1 MKDRIRKENNHFMT
15 TPPHPTRPGLRASTV
30 SPFAAVTSRRHR
42 PGRALGLGL
51 AALLAFGA
59 LTAGAQTPPT
69 QSFGVIIHRNPTITA
84 QYWNPILKH
93 VSGRSGVPL
102 ELRVARTGAEHTE
115 AVGRGEFRYLY
126 SNHNFIGANDDV
138 GYKVFARPREE
149 AGRGIIVVPEAS
161 LVRSIEELRG
171 SEVVFPHRAA
181 FLGYHLPM
189 DALLRRDIQVKVLF
203 AGNQEGAIA
212 QMVAGRALAAGVSAE
227 VFRAYAKR
235 NNIAFRE
242 IWRSEPYLNLA
253 LSRHPAVPEAQANAV
268 RDAFIGMDRDPE
280 GSKVLAAVSELVKS
294 DIPLAFVAARDADF
308 DNMRRF
314 YKTTKVVLEQ

>member
-1 MKDRIRKENNHFMT
+1 MT
-15 TPPHPTRPGLRASTV
+15 TPPNASIRPAGADCATALAARSTAGV
-30 SPFAAVTSRRHR
+30 RRR
-42 PGRALGLGL
+42 FGRAITRGL

-59 LTAGAQTPPT
+59 LAAHAQTPSG
-69 QSFGVIIHRNPTITA
+69 QAFGVIIHRNPTITA
-84 QYWNPILKH
+84 QYWNPILRY
-93 VSGRSGVPL
+93 VSAKSGVPL

-115 AVGRGEFRYLY
+115 AVGRGDFRFLY

-149 AGRGIIVVPEAS
+149 AGRGIIVVPESS
-161 LVRSIEELRG
+161 LVRTLEELRG

-212 QMVAGRALAAGVSAE
+212 QLVAGRALAAGVSAE

-253 LSRHPAVPEAQANAV
+253 LSRHPKVAEAEGNAV

-280 GSKVLAAVSELVKS
+280 GAKVLAAVSELVKS